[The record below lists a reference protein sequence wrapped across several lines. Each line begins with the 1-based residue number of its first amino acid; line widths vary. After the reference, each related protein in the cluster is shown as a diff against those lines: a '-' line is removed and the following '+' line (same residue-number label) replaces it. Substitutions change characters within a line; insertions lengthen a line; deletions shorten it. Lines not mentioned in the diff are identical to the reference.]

1 MFSEKLYEGGT
12 YVQEGITDSN
22 TMTIQI
28 TNKKDMKINLHI
40 KVLIGLSL
48 YNSDFQVFEFSKVI
62 PKYCFYI
69 LLRDIEKEYNDDLS
83 SGVIFNIN
91 VRRNR
96 LLDFLEENFN
106 IAYETLEMFIA
117 GENYDVRF
125 LSLRTDK
132 VLQVFMANNEI
143 RILTDEIELAGNLFQ
158 DMCVY
163 FKGEN
168 IDSVINYPEFVAE
181 LDVTIKRIQ
190 KLDSLR
196 NKTNINMTEIISQI
210 KELFVRAEDGRLVDD
225 MTGFINYFKRINI
238 KNQQILDEFN
248 ARSEIYTQ
256 LINDLKK
263 LNTLIQYFANLKS
276 GSYRNKVISMAR
288 QCLKD
293 KNYSTLLK
301 VVQGN

>member
-1 MFSEKLYEGGT
+1 MIVFSEKLYEGGT
-12 YVQEGITDSN
+12 YVQEGINDSN

-125 LSLRTDK
+125 
-132 VLQVFMANNEI
+132 
-143 RILTDEIELAGNLFQ
+143 
-158 DMCVY
+158 
-163 FKGEN
+163 
-168 IDSVINYPEFVAE
+168 
-181 LDVTIKRIQ
+181 
-190 KLDSLR
+190 
-196 NKTNINMTEIISQI
+196 
-210 KELFVRAEDGRLVDD
+210 
-225 MTGFINYFKRINI
+225 
-238 KNQQILDEFN
+238 
-248 ARSEIYTQ
+248 
-256 LINDLKK
+256 
-263 LNTLIQYFANLKS
+263 
-276 GSYRNKVISMAR
+276 
-288 QCLKD
+288 
-293 KNYSTLLK
+293 
-301 VVQGN
+301 